1 MVLHRQTLNYKF
13 TITTHQNILRVSGNE
28 KKTNIAKYLK
38 NEYIYIFVEYFLWNI
53 YTKWMLLTKQ
63 KIYWLIIK
71 KQIQKTL
78 IISLKKASSNLLV
91 EKIKSIVAFKMS
103 ELVMISKH
111 RFP

>member
-53 YTKWMLLTKQ
+53 YTK
-63 KIYWLIIK
+63 
-71 KQIQKTL
+71 
-78 IISLKKASSNLLV
+78 
-91 EKIKSIVAFKMS
+91 
-103 ELVMISKH
+103 
-111 RFP
+111 